1 VGGGPGRGALLAA
14 LGVAVALCIGDGA
27 PSARADTACPWLDTS
42 KSVNERAQ
50 ELVAAM
56 TLDDKIAMVHGDQ
69 IWEHYGMAGHVPA
82 NPRLCI
88 PDLAL
93 NDAGAGVGDLEV
105 GTTAFPAG
113 IDQAATWDPAL
124 QTQYGRTLGWEAWQK
139 GVNVQL
145 APGVNIARVPMNGRN
160 FEYMGEDP
168 YLAGQSAAAE
178 IRGIQQNPVIATVK
192 HYALNNQETNRMSAS
207 SDVSERTLHEIYL
220 PAFEAAVKEGHAGA
234 VMCSYNRIGGV
245 YACENP
251 TMLNDVLKRQLGFG
265 GFVMSDWLATHST
278 APAANAG
285 LDMQMPDG
293 SYFGDPLKAAVQSG
307 QVPMSRLDDMVTR
320 IVRPMF
326 EVGIF
331 EHPAAAEPQAFAA
344 NVSTPED
351 VALARKMSEDG
362 TVLLKNDGGM
372 LPLDGNGKRI
382 AVIGMPGGPDGAEL
396 AYGGGGSSHIPEA
409 GWKPDVVSPFEG
421 ITQAGLAKGDVVT
434 YADGTATADAVAA
447 AKASDVAIVFANDA
461 ESEGTDRSNLGLD
474 LGACT
479 LVSCVQTPI
488 DQDKLIEAVAQANPN
503 TVVVLDTGGP
513 VTMPW
518 VDQVKGILEA
528 WYPGQEDGN
537 AIASILFGQVNP
549 SGKLPET
556 FPRSLSDI
564 PTRTPQQYP
573 GTTGADGIPHVSY
586 SEGLEVGYRWYDS
599 QNITPL
605 FPFGYGLSYTT
616 FRYTDLSA
624 TPTGVSFTLTNT
636 GKRAGAEV
644 AQVYVGDP
652 PSVGEPPRQ
661 LKGYRKVFLEPGES
675 THVTIPLDRRSF
687 AHWDDVRHAW
697 AVTGGSY
704 TVYVGGS
711 SRDLPIQRTLH
722 VRSS

>member
-1 VGGGPGRGALLAA
+1 VSLGGAA
-14 LGVAVALCIGDGA
+14 PA
-27 PSARADTACPWLDTS
+27 ARADAQCPWLDPG
-42 KSVNERAQ
+42 KSVNERAS

-56 TLDDKIAMVHGDQ
+56 TLDDKIGMVHGDQ
-69 IWEHYGMAGHVPA
+69 VWEHYGMAGHVPA

-93 NDAGAGVGDLEV
+93 NDAGSGVGDMEV

-124 QTQYGRTLGWEAWQK
+124 QTEYGRTLGWEAWQK

-168 YLAGQSAAAE
+168 YLSGQGAAAE

-192 HYALNNQETNRMSAS
+192 HYALNNQETDRMTVS

-220 PAFEAAVKEGHAGA
+220 PAFEAAVKEGHVGA
-234 VMCSYNRIGGV
+234 VMCSYNRIAGV

-251 TMLNDVLKRQLGFG
+251 AMLSDVLKHEFGFD

-278 APAANAG
+278 TPAALAG

-293 SYFGDPLKAAVQSG
+293 SYFGDPLKAAVQAG
-307 QVPMSRLDDMVTR
+307 QVPMARLDDMVTR
-320 IVRPMF
+320 IVRSMF
-326 EVGIF
+326 RVGIF
-331 EHPAAAEPQAFAA
+331 KHPAAAEPQAFAA
-344 NVSTPED
+344 DVSTPDD
-351 VALARKMSEDG
+351 VALARKLSEDG
-362 TVLLKNDGGM
+362 TVLLKNDGPV
-372 LPLDGNGKRI
+372 LPLDSGGKRI
-382 AVIGMPGGPDGAEL
+382 AVIGMAGGPHGAEL
-396 AYGGGGSSHIPEA
+396 AYGGGGSSHIPEV
-409 GWKPDVVSPFEG
+409 GWKPDVVSPFQG
-421 ITQAGLAKGDVVT
+421 IAQAGLAKGDVVT
-434 YADGTATADAVAA
+434 YADGTAIADAVAA

-461 ESEGTDRSNLGLD
+461 ESEGTDRPDLSLT

-479 LVSCVQTPI
+479 LVACAQTPI
-488 DQDKLIEAVAQANPN
+488 DQAKLIAAVAQANPN

-518 VDQVKGILEA
+518 VDQVKGVLEA

-537 AIASILFGQVNP
+537 AIAAILFGQVNP

-556 FPRSLSDI
+556 FPRSEADI

-573 GTTGADGIPHVSY
+573 GTPGAGGFTHVSY
-586 SEGLEVGYRWYDS
+586 SEGLDVGYRWYDA
-599 QNITPL
+599 QGITPL
-605 FPFGYGLSYTT
+605 FPFGHGLSYTT
-616 FRYTDLSA
+616 FGYSDLSA
-624 TPTGVSFTLTNT
+624 TPTSVSFTLTNT
-636 GKRAGAEV
+636 GKRGGAEV

-675 THVTIPLDRRSF
+675 TRVTIPLDERAF
-687 AHWDDVRHAW
+687 AHWDDTRHGW
-697 AVTGGSY
+697 AVTAGTY
-704 TVYVGGS
+704 QVYVGGS
-711 SRDLPIQRTLH
+711 SRDLPLQGQATL
-722 VRSS
+722 RASWLGP